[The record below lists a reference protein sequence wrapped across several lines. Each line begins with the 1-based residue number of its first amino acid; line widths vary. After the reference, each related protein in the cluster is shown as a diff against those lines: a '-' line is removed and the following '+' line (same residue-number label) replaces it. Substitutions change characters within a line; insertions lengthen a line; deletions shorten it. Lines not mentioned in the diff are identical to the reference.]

1 MNQDPNATFDIP
13 TFHEDFAGL
22 LGTQWARGR
31 YQLTK
36 LLGQGTFGA
45 VFEATDDLFQSQPKA
60 IKLSVAISSDKLF
73 FREAKLLGEIR
84 HDNVVKVHDY
94 GVEEGIPYIVMDL
107 LEGDSVD
114 KLLQKF
120 QGRLPEPMLVKFVRE
135 IGSALHNVHLKNLV
149 HRDLKPNNIIFA
161 KTGGVDHLGQPIMR
175 FVLLDFGIAG
185 RLDPQSSLR
194 HTSVQGAGTLEYMAP
209 EQAQSQES
217 TSRTDVYSFG
227 VMLYQFLTGRVP
239 FPATGNTHLAV
250 AQVITALIQNPP
262 PPFKDVDPKLEV
274 RPGIEELVMQC
285 LAKKPEDR
293 PESVL
298 YVSNK
303 FLELS
308 GFNLTSEFQQMNP
321 AHLTGETV
329 EPFSQSHVGTRPTG
343 ASMTVVTGQRT
354 MVLGKKTLVPLMIFI
369 PVLLFLSGM
378 GIYFI
383 GFAPKDIVPTPVVI
397 PDPAPPP
404 APAFAVSAPPRLSIT
419 AGTRKELAISLQNGG
434 ESPAVLQTK
443 SPSEFLEAPATVESE
458 SSFLTFPIDVDVNAP
473 IGPIT
478 LAMVAKQGEHQKEF
492 NTIIDVAAPQVWM
505 PESKNFPVQHEGKIV
520 TINGTNYYEK
530 LIYTVPNEP
539 PVRFVLIDPRQMKER
554 IEPFYIME
562 NKVWNS
568 LFARFALE
576 RSLQYDNPMGMSQGS
591 AEWKPLPALNMIWN
605 DADRFGKWLGGPQMH
620 MPTIRQWWASA
631 GYFDTNRSDEFREG
645 PFKIE
650 AGVAEADA
658 RKPLPGYHPVGS
670 LESEVSPHG
679 IRDLVS
685 NGREWTSSLYPP
697 VLTRATFP
705 SQDQNVFQAG
715 GFGISTRPT
724 FDYASRIFQP
734 GTGDTPKSWS
744 TDFPAEDLGFRL
756 VLEPVP

>member
-1 MNQDPNATFDIP
+1 VNQDPNATFDIP

-45 VFEATDDLFQSQPKA
+45 VFEATDELFQSQPKA

-114 KLLQKF
+114 KLLQKY
-120 QGRLPEPMLVKFVRE
+120 QGRLPEPLLVKFVRE

-209 EQAQSQES
+209 EQAQSKES

-239 FPATGNTHLAV
+239 FPAQGNTHLAV

-262 PPFKDVDPKLEV
+262 PPFKEV
-274 RPGIEELVMQC
+274 APNIEFRPGIEELVMQC
-285 LAKKPEDR
+285 LAKEPEDR

-308 GFNLTSEFQQMNP
+308 GFNLTSELQQVST
-321 AHLTGETV
+321 LQSGGETS
-329 EPFSQSHVGTRPTG
+329 EPFSQSHIGTRPTG
-343 ASMTVVTGQRT
+343 ASMTVVTGQGT
-354 MVLGKKTLVPLMIFI
+354 MVLGKKTLVPLMLII
-369 PVLLFLSGM
+369 PILLFLSTM
-378 GIYFI
+378 GAYFI
-383 GFAPKDIVPTPVVI
+383 WIAPREPISAPIVS
-397 PDPAPPP
+397 PDPVPPP
-404 APAFAVSAPPRLSIT
+404 APAFAVSAPPWLSIT

-434 ESPAVLQTK
+434 TDHAVIQVQ
-443 SPSEFLEAPATVESE
+443 SPSELIETPAVVESD
-458 SSFLTFPIDVDVNAP
+458 SPFLTLPVTVDVNTPA
-473 IGPIT
+473 GNHT
-478 LAMVAKQGEHQKEF
+478 LTMVAKQGNHQKEF
-492 NTIIDVAAPQVWM
+492 STIIDVAAPQVWM
-505 PESKNFPVQHEGKIV
+505 PDSKNFPVEHEGKIV
-520 TINGTNYYEK
+520 TINGTNYYEQ
-530 LIYTVPNEP
+530 LNFMVPGEP
-539 PVRFVLIDPRQMKER
+539 PVRFILVDPRQMKER
-554 IEPFYIME
+554 IDPFYMME

-568 LFARFALE
+568 LFGRFASE
-576 RSLQYDNPMGMSQGS
+576 RSIQYDNPLGVKQGS
-591 AEWKPLPALNMIWN
+591 EEWKRLPALNMNWN
-605 DADRFGKWLGGPQMH
+605 DAASFGKWLGGNQVQL
-620 MPTIRQWWASA
+620 PTIKQWWAAA
-631 GYFDTNRSDEFREG
+631 GYFDINRPEEFRVG

-650 AGVAEADA
+650 SGVSEAEAK
-658 RKPLPGYHPVGS
+658 KPLPGYHPVGS
-670 LESEVSPHG
+670 IDNEISPHG
-679 IRDLVS
+679 IRDMVS

-697 VLTRATFP
+697 VLTRAQFP
-705 SQDQNVFQAG
+705 SNDQNVFQAG

-724 FDYASRIFQP
+724 FEYANRIFQP
-734 GTGDTPKSWS
+734 GSGDTPKSWG

-756 VLEPVP
+756 VLEPTP